1 MKTTKATKIY
11 CRLLNGNEY
20 YGFETNMV
28 EKTIKISG
36 VYTLEGME
44 KSGFF
49 GEYREMSKKEISALL
64 ISIQAEVNRGY
75 KLLPYEL

>member
-1 MKTTKATKIY
+1 MKAKKIY
-11 CRLLNGNEY
+11 CRLLNGESY
-20 YGFETNMV
+20 YGLETDMIQ
-28 EKTIKISG
+28 KTIKISG
-36 VYTLEGME
+36 VYTSGGME

-49 GEYREMSKKEISALL
+49 GESREMSKKELSELL